1 MTPAPGWV
9 EIDLDAIEHNL
20 DVVVQRF
27 GATTEVC
34 AVVKAD
40 AYGHGIEHVLPLIMA
55 RGIRTIGIT
64 STEEAVAARFLGF
77 TGRILRIRPA
87 LAAEIEDGVAHGIEE
102 WVGGA
107 EHAEVVAQV
116 ARDLGI
122 RIAAHVSINATGL
135 SRDGIELTRP
145 GGMHELH
152 RVVSHRELRIAGV
165 CSHFPDE
172 DRTDVARGAA
182 AFQVQSAA
190 VLRSVGADAVGVQ
203 RHCATSYAA
212 LTVTDAAFD
221 MVRIGAAIYGDTVAP
236 GTGFRPAFALKSRVA
251 AVNRYPGGNTVGYD
265 RTHRLDRDAVLATV
279 PIGYADGIQRSMGGR
294 GSALIRGRRVP
305 IVDRHAMN
313 TLTIDVTEV
322 GSVGPG
328 EEVVFY
334 GSQGDE
340 RISSADLE
348 RANAHI
354 AADLYSVWGR
364 LHPRVP
370 VRSARR
376 TASPAGERTPT
387 AL

>member
-1 MTPAPGWV
+1 MTPTPGWV

-20 DVVVQRF
+20 DAVVQRF
-27 GATTEVC
+27 SATTEVC

-40 AYGHGIEHVLPLIMA
+40 AYGHGIEHVLPSIMA

-87 LAAEIEDGVAHGIEE
+87 LADEVEDGLAHDVEE
-102 WVGGA
+102 WIGGA
-107 EHAEVVAQV
+107 EHAEVVARV
-116 ARDLGI
+116 ARDRGI
-122 RIAAHVSINATGL
+122 RIAAHLSINATGL

-145 GGMHELH
+145 SGMRELR
-152 RVVSHRELRIAGV
+152 RVLSHRELRIAGV
-165 CSHFPDE
+165 CSHFPNE
-172 DRTDVARGAA
+172 DRADVARGAA

-190 VLRSVGADAVGVQ
+190 VLRSVGAGAAGVQ

-212 LTVTDAAFD
+212 LTVPDAAFD
-221 MVRIGAAIYGDTVAP
+221 LVRIGAAIYGDTSAP
-236 GTGFRPAFALKSRVA
+236 DTDFRPAFTLKSRVA
-251 AVNRYPGGNTVGYD
+251 AVNRYPAGNTVGYD
-265 RTHRLDRDAVLATV
+265 RTHLLERDAVLATV

-313 TLTIDVTEV
+313 TLTLDVTAV
-322 GSVGPG
+322 GAVEPG

-334 GSQGDE
+334 GAQGDE
-340 RISSADLE
+340 RITSADLE

-370 VRSARR
+370 VRSASR
-376 TASPAGERTPT
+376 TASAAG
-387 AL
+387 